1 MSAGNAVGLI
11 VSILLFAYLAYALLR
26 GEKL

>member
-1 MSAGNAVGLI
+1 MSAGNLIGLL